1 MKNQVNHFISHPLLT
16 YIDRHTGKK
25 RTNDFLKKS
34 VTKIIGKANGNVSQG
49 KIIADL
55 NLGFW
60 TELFELRP
68 YKILQG
74 SPIQIFSNLPT
85 GSNRSSINQKLI
97 QIRNFRNRVY
107 HNEPIIF
114 DKDQSGTTI
123 FSLRNAELAYQDLK
137 EIFKWLGI
145 DFVGWTRKINNVDFE
160 IERANTIYNHY
171 PRPKYY
177 FLRIRLGFKFYKGRY
192 LQKK

>member
-60 TELFELRP
+60 TELFELTP

-97 QIRNFRNRVY
+97 QIRNYRNRVY

-137 EIFKWLGI
+137 EIL
-145 DFVGWTRKINNVDFE
+145 NE
-160 IERANTIYNHY
+160 
-171 PRPKYY
+171 
-177 FLRIRLGFKFYKGRY
+177 
-192 LQKK
+192 